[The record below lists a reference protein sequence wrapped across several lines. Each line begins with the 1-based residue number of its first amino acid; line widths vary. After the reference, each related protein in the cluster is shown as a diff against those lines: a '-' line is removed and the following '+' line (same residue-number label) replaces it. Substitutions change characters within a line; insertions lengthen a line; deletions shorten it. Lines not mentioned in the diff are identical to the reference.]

1 MNTYGVDKGVTL
13 RVPATANL
21 MIDSQDGT
29 KDPTGLIRLNPWN
42 FQIFKKQ
49 SVINGFFTRVG
60 TTEVVLEWNNPNISG
75 DLSNNELNFIDASGV
90 TQRIILN
97 PAFYTVEQILER
109 LKTEFGNLGITM
121 DILYDPSVLNDY
133 PCNLEFSEDVEFL
146 PSQLTFMLG
155 LSGDART
162 TYYLTNVDLRA
173 YRYLDFVSSDLTY
186 AQDVKDSS
194 TNAVERDVL
203 CRWYMTYDN
212 ATPQIDAYG
221 FPVLMGYT
229 PFFIR
234 RLYNPPKQIKW
245 DNNLPLG
252 QLNFQVYGATTGPSR
267 FDQQIVVAP
276 RYDGKSNWLMTL
288 QLSEN

>member
-29 KDPTGLIRLNPWN
+29 KDPSGLIRKNPWN

-90 TQRIILN
+90 TQTIILN

-121 DILYDPSVLNDY
+121 DINYDPSVLNDY

-267 FDQQIVVAP
+267 FDQKLVVAP
-276 RYDGKSNWLMTL
+276 SYDGKSNWLMTL